1 MLRYLSRVDT
11 GRCLAY
17 DSAMAMFQ
25 RDDENSKETETIIG
39 PSVKVEGNF
48 VGSGNVV
55 VSGTVAGTLKT
66 AKNLRVNV
74 GAKIHADVEAA
85 SVSVAG
91 EIRGNVRAKER
102 LELAASARIYGNV
115 ETQNLSVES
124 GAVLHGKVTMA
135 QAAQVTNAPT
145 TPPPPADR
153 EANARRR

>member
-1 MLRYLSRVDT
+1 
-11 GRCLAY
+11 
-17 DSAMAMFQ
+17 MAMFQ

-55 VSGTVAGTLKT
+55 VSGMVAGTLKT
-66 AKNLRVNV
+66 AKNLRVNA

-102 LELAASARIYGNV
+102 LELSATARIYGNI

-135 QAAQVTNAPT
+135 TTAAQATSAQT
-145 TPPPPADR
+145 TTPPPADR
-153 EANARRR
+153 EAHARRH